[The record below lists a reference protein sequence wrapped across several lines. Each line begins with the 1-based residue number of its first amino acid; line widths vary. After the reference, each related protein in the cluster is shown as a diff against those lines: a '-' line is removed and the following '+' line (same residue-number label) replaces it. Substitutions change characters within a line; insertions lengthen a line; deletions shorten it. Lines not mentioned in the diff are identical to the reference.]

1 MRSSPRSA
9 CPSPDGDVRATLD
22 ALTSRGRAFVAAGLT
37 VLLGGILLGLDVLV
51 RIGMLALALPLVA
64 VVVVARGRSTVSAS
78 REVTPPR
85 VPAGAE
91 VAVALRIDGGGRGT
105 PGTVLLEDELPD
117 ALGGRRRFSVESR
130 GPEWRCLV
138 EYAVTPHR
146 RGFHAIGPL
155 TVRVGDPFGFLSV
168 ARTFHTTTPLVVTPV
183 VHSLGRMWAG
193 GVGAERGDHRV
204 RLGATGRPD
213 DASVR
218 EYRVGD
224 DLRRIHW
231 RTTARTGE
239 LMVRREE
246 EGRHADLTVF
256 LDTRRDVH
264 QPGKEGTFEWAVS
277 AAASVAAHFAGN
289 GWDVRLTTDT
299 TDSHDSAPDEL
310 GLILDELAAVRTSSR
325 RTTGLVPADVLGSR
339 GTVVAIVTGADAG
352 ALDHLDR
359 CCSGAG
365 RRLALVLDADG
376 WLSRASSGTGASA
389 DLAASARSR
398 GWDAVAVG
406 GGQGVADAW
415 RALAALAAKAAVR

>member
-1 MRSSPRSA
+1 M
-9 CPSPDGDVRATLD
+9 RATLS

-37 VLLGGILLGLDVLV
+37 VLVGGLLLGLDVLV
-51 RIGMLALALPLVA
+51 RIGVLALALPLVA
-64 VVVVARGRSTVSAS
+64 VLVVARSRSTVSAF

-85 VPAGAE
+85 VPAGTDVE
-91 VAVALRIDGGGRGT
+91 VALQVDGGGHGASGT
-105 PGTVLLEDELPD
+105 LLLEDQLPD
-117 ALGGRRRFSVESR
+117 ALGGRRRFSVVSR
-130 GPEWRCLV
+130 GSQWHCLV
-138 EYAVTPHR
+138 RYGVTPRR

-168 ARTFHTTTPLVVTPV
+168 GRTFHATTPLVVTPT
-183 VHSLGRMWAG
+183 VHPLGRMWAG

-204 RLGATGRPD
+204 RLGAIGRPD

-218 EYRVGD
+218 EYRTGD

-246 EGRHADLTVF
+246 EGRHADVTVF

-264 QPGKEGTFEWAVS
+264 RPGKDGTFEWAVS
-277 AAASVAAHFAGN
+277 AAASVAAHFSGN
-289 GWDVRLTTDT
+289 GWDVRLATDT

-310 GLILDELAAVRTSSR
+310 GLILDELAAVRTSAR
-325 RTTGLVPADVLGSR
+325 RTTALVPADVLASR
-339 GTVVAIVTGADAG
+339 GTVVAIVTGADPE

-359 CCSGAG
+359 CSTAAG

-376 WLSRASSGTGASA
+376 WLSRAGVGTGASA
-389 DLAASARSR
+389 DLATTARSR

-406 GGQGVADAW
+406 GGQSVGDAW
-415 RALAALAAKAAVR
+415 RALAVIAAKDSVR